1 MHAADALVVPLLP
14 APLSART
21 LEQLFDF
28 IASRHWP
35 DVSVLPFFSMV
46 DRRRA
51 LHKETVADLRN
62 RYPTILRTEVPY
74 GSEFERMA
82 ARRAPI
88 ESYAPASAAAGTYR
102 SLWQEIDERL
112 MSLATLRAARGAP
125 SVASAA
131 IDAAPDVTAES
142 ELVGSPWSDGRR

>member
-14 APLSART
+14 TPLSARM

-28 IASRHWP
+28 VGARGWQ
-35 DVSVLPFFSMV
+35 DVKLLPFFSMV

-51 LHKETVADLRN
+51 LHKQTIAELRA
-62 RYPTILRTEVPY
+62 RFPGILATEVPY

-88 ESYAPASAAAGTYR
+88 ESYAPASAAAETYR
-102 SLWQEIDERL
+102 SLWREIDERL
-112 MSLATLRAARGAP
+112 TSLSARTKGGPAPAAAAP
-125 SVASAA
+125 P
-131 IDAAPDVTAES
+131 DAATDADF
-142 ELVGSPWSDGRR
+142 VGSPWSAGAAS